1 MAGHRKCHLTAAQQ
15 YFFLRHNSICR
26 GDGTWCRRSLVWGF
40 PVTPSPL
47 SRTYRVRIEYQEQSA
62 PEVRVID
69 PDLQILAGER
79 KLPHTYAG
87 DPPLLCLYLPRTR
100 EWSPD
105 LLIAATIVPWTYL
118 WLFFFEEWLLT
129 NEWKGGGE
137 HPEVNN
143 E

>member
-1 MAGHRKCHLTAAQQ
+1 MHR
-15 YFFLRHNSICR
+15 RN
-26 GDGTWCRRSLVWGF
+26 LVWQF
-40 PVTPSPL
+40 PATPSPL
-47 SRTYRVRIEYQEQSA
+47 SRTYRVRIQYQEQSV
-62 PEVRVID
+62 PEARVID
-69 PDLQILAGER
+69 PDLQTLAGER
-79 KLPHTYAG
+79 KLPHTYPG
-87 DPPLLCLYLPRTR
+87 DPPRLCLYLPCTG

-137 HPEVNN
+137 HPEVND

>member
-1 MAGHRKCHLTAAQQ
+1 M
-15 YFFLRHNSICR
+15 
-26 GDGTWCRRSLVWGF
+26 
-40 PVTPSPL
+40 PSPL
-47 SRTYRVRIEYQEQSA
+47 GRTYRVRIEYQEQSV

-69 PDLQILAGER
+69 PDLRILAGDR
-79 KLPHTYAG
+79 KLPHIYPG
-87 DPPLLCLYLPRTR
+87 DPPLLCLYLPGTR

-105 LLIAATIVPWTYL
+105 LLIATTIVPWTYL

-137 HPEVNN
+137 HPEVND